1 MLVCWSEGSRD
12 KAGLLI
18 TCMLREGRQT
28 HSEHSDFGSW
38 WFTYQVKEGWEKEG
52 VGGATGQAGALV
64 HRVGRSVH
72 ENPGRS
78 GAGQRTCAS
87 YLLRGTG

>member
-38 WFTYQVKEGWEKEG
+38 WFTYQVKEG
-52 VGGATGQAGALV
+52 
-64 HRVGRSVH
+64 
-72 ENPGRS
+72 
-78 GAGQRTCAS
+78 
-87 YLLRGTG
+87 